1 MSRTFRVTNSGPA
14 AMTTGSLSVPAGYSI
29 TEGLSSSIGANG
41 GYDDFTVQLTASA
54 ANTYSGQISF
64 TNNDSDENPFN
75 FSITGVV
82 GIPPAAEVSV
92 AGNGQNIADGDTSRR
107 RGTGRILDRRRWGR
121 R

>member
-1 MSRTFRVTNSGPA
+1 M
-14 AMTTGSLSVPAGYSI
+14 PAGYSI

-82 GIPPAAEVSV
+82 TAPLAPEVAV
-92 AGNGQNIADGDTSRR
+92 TGNEQNIADGDTSPT
-107 RGTGRILDRRRWGR
+107 TGGLDEFWIDDGGDAG
-121 R
+121 